1 MVRNAP
7 VTATDVPE
15 IAVVAV
21 AAKISNHQ
29 DIFFLQYFPNMCKSG
44 SPSGE
49 PLLFLS
55 IYSKVT
61 EVFHS
66 DCIML
71 LAKAVGAAFNYVEFG
86 VAICLLCLT

>member
-1 MVRNAP
+1 MAQNAP
-7 VTATDVPE
+7 VTATDVPV
-15 IAVVAV
+15 IAVVAA
-21 AAKISNHQ
+21 AAKKSNNQ
-29 DIFFLQYFPNMCKSG
+29 GNFFLQYFPNMCKSG

-86 VAICLLCLT
+86 IRIGLLCLT

>member
-15 IAVVAV
+15 IAVVAA
-21 AAKISNHQ
+21 AAKISNNQ
-29 DIFFLQYFPNMCKSG
+29 GNFFLQYFPNMCKSG

-55 IYSKVT
+55 ICSKVT

-86 VAICLLCLT
+86 IRIGLLCLT